1 MIGERHALNPPIRT
15 PREGGSLGEFSI
27 IFFQESILGKE
38 GKELEELQDTVE
50 NVPENF
56 PAHILYT
63 LVLQNV
69 DVFN

>member
-1 MIGERHALNPPIRT
+1 MNPPIRT
-15 PREGGSLGEFSI
+15 PRDGGSLGEFSI
-27 IFFQESILGKE
+27 IFFQESILGKK

-56 PAHILYT
+56 LACILYT

-69 DVFN
+69 EVFS